1 MTKSILFN
9 VPSTQLINILNG
21 TQTMLLTKKL
31 PKDFV
36 GWVYL
41 ACGKGKPYLQS
52 FDDEIINIY
61 PKTPKFIVDNDWHGT
76 TDTLNGKTVARFWLN
91 NTSLTRISYD
101 FKNEKW
107 TIKIGLLE
115 IFDTPKEVGEF
126 SINEIPQNAIIEQE
140 KEYEKYGFWHNKE
153 TPSWHFCY
161 YKLLKLPST
170 WRYVWGR
177 E

>member
-9 VPSTQLINILNG
+9 IKSTQLINILNG

-41 ACGKGKPYLQS
+41 ACGKKEPLLINQGILSEFYELRDKYLIS
-52 FDDEIINIY
+52 YLDE
-61 PKTPKFIVDNDWHGT
+61 D
-76 TDTLNGKTVARFWLN
+76 LNGKIVARFWWDGKYETYETLN
-91 NTSLTRISYD
+91 YQMDGKWFYNIPISS
-101 FKNEKW
+101 
-107 TIKIGLLE
+107 LE
-115 IFDTPKEVGEF
+115 IFDTPKQVGEF
-126 SINEIPQNAIIEQE
+126 
-140 KEYEKYGFWHNKE
+140 EKYTFANKPFNLNQLKDGQTINYHKWKE
-153 TPSWHFCY
+153 MC
-161 YKLLKLPST
+161 KLTKLPST